1 MCRIALRWERLT
13 TMTSVQPGK
22 VSPVRNVGGQ
32 QWRRRI
38 ARNYGKSRGGLA
50 RRGPAYQMVRITGY
64 KQFPSANIVMW
75 VMNGRAL
82 NKHAARGTP
91 RLVHED
97 PEVDAPSRGSH
108 ASARVRNVSL
118 RTRGKFGPTSS
129 PIPCGPSRHFCEIYL
144 LFYAPIRV

>member
-1 MCRIALRWERLT
+1 MGTVDSDDFCSAWPR
-13 TMTSVQPGK
+13 
-22 VSPVRNVGGQ
+22 SPPCETVGGQ

-91 RLVHED
+91 RLVRAH

-108 ASARVRNVSL
+108 ASARVRNCFRTERNSVPHRPPSL
-118 RTRGKFGPTSS
+118 VERVEIFG
-129 PIPCGPSRHFCEIYL
+129 EIYL
-144 LFYAPIRV
+144 LFHDSTC